1 MEFYLIYSR
10 APLHNHSFRANLINN
25 VIIIIIIII
34 IIIQTFQKK
43 GVKGS
48 GRAMVVS

>member
-25 VIIIIIIII
+25 VTIIIII

-43 GVKGS
+43 GVRGS

>member
-34 IIIQTFQKK
+34 IQTFQKK
-43 GVKGS
+43 GVRGS